1 MVRKTNLHLQ
11 QLLIDLFYYHRKLSL
26 SIHSIQTYDILD
38 MFGHNW
44 SNNRQK
50 GTRPRLLQTN
60 NYIGR
65 DLLGVYRASFLALYS
80 SIDLFISVT
89 HLPHPYS
96 CFIEI
101 EIQENLFLEFETCG
115 SLIDIDKIYS

>member
-60 NYIGR
+60 NYIGS
-65 DLLGVYRASFLALYS
+65 DLLGVYSLE
-80 SIDLFISVT
+80 
-89 HLPHPYS
+89 LPSWP
-96 CFIEI
+96 CTVPLIC
-101 EIQENLFLEFETCG
+101 LFL
-115 SLIDIDKIYS
+115 